1 MSCGVERYVALYS
14 GGYLNPQDG
23 GWYRMIVKGLDSM
36 GSGST
41 SSLSSW
47 LLVLNTSMI
56 GGVACIGRLEIKD

>member
-1 MSCGVERYVALYS
+1 
-14 GGYLNPQDG
+14 
-23 GWYRMIVKGLDSM
+23 M

-56 GGVACIGRLEIKD
+56 GGVELKYGRSIGACEVGRMVHVRVSVYGKWNVVNGRFWQQNKVGRID